1 MSENDF
7 DDDGFA
13 RPPHPLRP
21 KGKRVKL
28 HQHSQHTVIKFD
40 GPDGPIHI
48 EFSTTITVEAPEDDL
63 PPYRFD
69 DGFRQ
74 PSTRRLPDAEETVR
88 CGQRGG
94 DASSGAVA
102 PGAYSQPV
110 AQFRILTRPSPLSS
124 NR

>member
-40 GPDGPIHI
+40 GPYGPIHI
-48 EFSTTITVEAPEDDL
+48 ESSTTITVEAIEDDL

-69 DGFRQ
+69 DGFAQ
-74 PSTRRLPDAEETVR
+74 PSPKRLPKR
-88 CGQRGG
+88 RK
-94 DASSGAVA
+94 
-102 PGAYSQPV
+102 
-110 AQFRILTRPSPLSS
+110 R
-124 NR
+124 